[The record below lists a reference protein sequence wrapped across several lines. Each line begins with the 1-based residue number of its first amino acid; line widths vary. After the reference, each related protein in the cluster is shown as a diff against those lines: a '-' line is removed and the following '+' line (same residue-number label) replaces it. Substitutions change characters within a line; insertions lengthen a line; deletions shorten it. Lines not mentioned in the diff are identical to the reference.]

1 MSYLYVVEQGSVL
14 GIEANCVKVVLKDQR
29 CSKVPIENLESVSIF
44 GHSQMTTQCMV
55 ECLKRD
61 IPVAFYARNGTYF
74 GHLETTRHIR
84 AERQRK
90 QDALY
95 DSDFSLEIAKKII
108 AAKIHNQEV
117 LLRRYARNKEC
128 DLEEEFKQI
137 TISASKIE
145 RCDSVERIMGYEG
158 IAARFYFHGLSKLV
172 EPEFAF
178 HGRSKRPPKDEF
190 NALLSFGYSIVM
202 NEIYGKIVN
211 NGLNPYF
218 GFIHKDHEQHPTL
231 ASDLMEEWRAV
242 IVDALVMSLVNGHE
256 INKEHFVNAS
266 GENGY
271 YLGNAGMKIFISRME
286 KKLNTQSRYL
296 SYVDYVVDFRRAM
309 ELQIGEM
316 VKAIDARN
324 ASLYKPLWIR

>member
-14 GIEANCVKVVLKDQR
+14 GIEANCVKVVLKDQQS
-29 CSKVPIENLESVSIF
+29 SKVPIENLESVSIF

-74 GHLETTRHIR
+74 GHLESTRHIR

-95 DSDFSLEIAKKII
+95 DSVFALEIAKRII
-108 AAKIHNQEV
+108 TAKIHNQEV
-117 LLRRYARNKEC
+117 LLRRYARNQEYS
-128 DLEEEFKQI
+128 LEEEFKQLM
-137 TISASKIE
+137 ISALKIE
-145 RCDSVERIMGYEG
+145 RCASVESIMGYEG
-158 IAARFYFHGLSKLV
+158 IAARFYFRGLSKLV
-172 EPEFAF
+172 IPEFAF
-178 HGRSKRPPKDEF
+178 NGRSKRPPKDEF
-190 NALLSFGYSIVM
+190 NALLSLGYSIVM

-211 NGLNPYF
+211 KGLNPYF
-218 GFIHKDHEQHPTL
+218 GFIHKDHERHPTL

-256 INKEHFVNAS
+256 IKKDHFIS
-266 GENGY
+266 SSEGTGY
-271 YLGNAGMKIFISRME
+271 YLGNSGMKIFINRME

-296 SYVDYVVDFRRAM
+296 QYVDYAVDFRRAM

-316 VKAIDARN
+316 VKAIDSKD